1 MLGVDRLDYTKGIL
15 QRLRALEL
23 LLERR
28 ADLRG
33 RVTLVQIAEPS
44 RNEEPRYRQ
53 IRVEVEQ
60 AVGRIN
66 GRFTEPGRVVP
77 VRYMYRT
84 MPLPRLLS
92 YYLLADVALVT
103 PLKDGMN
110 LVAKEYVV
118 CQAATQGSGVLV
130 LSEFAGASQELTQA
144 VLCNPFDE
152 EGLSH
157 RIEEALS
164 MGQAERRSCMQ
175 AMGAYVKGHDVFAW
189 AASVL
194 ADADTPQAGV

>member
-1 MLGVDRLDYTKGIL
+1 
-15 QRLRALEL
+15 
-23 LLERR
+23 
-28 ADLRG
+28 
-33 RVTLVQIAEPS
+33 
-44 RNEEPRYRQ
+44 
-53 IRVEVEQ
+53 
-60 AVGRIN
+60 
-66 GRFTEPGRVVP
+66 
-77 VRYMYRT
+77 MYRT

-175 AMGAYVKGHDVFAW
+175 AMGAYVNGHDVFAW
-189 AASVL
+189 AASAL
-194 ADADTPQAGV
+194 ADADTLQGGA